1 MLDERHRLNI
11 GLRTRPGH
19 LIAALGIRV
28 TEMGSGCRRAGAHFS
43 CARREVSTQRA
54 NLRSDFDVSS
64 GWGTP
69 GMVTRLARLVHNR
82 QSAAAGEDKRH
93 SERDHQ

>member
-54 NLRSDFDVSS
+54 NSSDFDVSS